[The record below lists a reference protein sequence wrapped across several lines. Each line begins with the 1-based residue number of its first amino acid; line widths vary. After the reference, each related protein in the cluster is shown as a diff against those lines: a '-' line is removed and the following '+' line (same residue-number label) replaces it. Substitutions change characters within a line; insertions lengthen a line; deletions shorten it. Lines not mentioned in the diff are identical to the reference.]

1 MKRILIAVSLLAV
14 VGIAAAAYFE
24 LGGSPEV
31 RRERYLGKAR
41 QYMREAKVNEA
52 VIDFKKALKADP
64 ASAESHYELA
74 MALAKRGEYRPAYQ
88 ELLRARDLEPDLIS
102 ARFQLATL
110 H

>member
-31 RRERYLGKAR
+31 RRERSLKKAR
-41 QYMREAKVNEA
+41 GYMQQAKVNEA
-52 VIDFKKALKADP
+52 IIEIKNALKADP

-74 MALAKRGEYRPAYQ
+74 MALAKRGDFQPAYQ
-88 ELLRARDLEPDLIS
+88 
-102 ARFQLATL
+102 
-110 H
+110 